1 MTSQGTDSPLVRQ
14 VDETDFVVR
23 TDFDHLDPEDCCWV
37 SLRFL
42 RGHRRPVPGEW
53 IQLRDER
60 GSRCMACVEHVHGW
74 TARVSPD
81 WNTWTGDTV
90 PRMARES
97 WRRLRDV

>member
-1 MTSQGTDSPLVRQ
+1 MQI
-14 VDETDFVVR
+14 DETEIVVR
-23 TDFDHLDPEDCCWV
+23 TDFDQLDADNCCWV

-42 RGHRRPVPGEW
+42 RGPRRPRQGEW

-60 GSRCMACVEHVHGW
+60 GAACMACVQDVHGW

-90 PRMARES
+90 PRLARES
-97 WRRLRDV
+97 WRRLHEV